1 MPAPPIVIPPIGVM
15 PPIYIPPPGVAPP
28 IYYPSVPSTGPGFPT
43 NPIAPGGTTPP
54 WGIPAPPVVWPGPTP
69 PPPDP
74 PTVAP
79 PIVLPPTVWPPLG
92 PNAPAG
98 KTWVIAWIQGSG
110 WHSLYV
116 DLSQPKK

>member
-1 MPAPPIVIPPIGVM
+1 
-15 PPIYIPPPGVAPP
+15 
-28 IYYPSVPSTGPGFPT
+28 
-43 NPIAPGGTTPP
+43 
-54 WGIPAPPVVWPGPTP
+54 VVWPGPTP